1 MYIKCI
7 PCFETMEIRINVC
20 FTDVFS
26 YFKINVK
33 KKKKIFIDKIFRLR
47 KQISLFH

>member
-7 PCFETMEIRINVC
+7 PCLETMEIRINVC

-33 KKKKIFIDKIFRLR
+33 KKKRF
-47 KQISLFH
+47 S